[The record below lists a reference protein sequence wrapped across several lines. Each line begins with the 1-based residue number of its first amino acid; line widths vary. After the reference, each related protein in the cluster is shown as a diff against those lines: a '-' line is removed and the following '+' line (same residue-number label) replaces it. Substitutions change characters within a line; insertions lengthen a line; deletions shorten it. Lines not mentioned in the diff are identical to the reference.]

1 MRQPEYRP
9 IKARKLAEAM
19 GIAEAEFGDFHDAVD
34 SLRRVGRVVLGTGNA
49 VTLPHPPSQIIGV
62 FRANP
67 RGFGF
72 VVPDDP
78 TTHGDLFIPPG
89 ESLDAITGDRV
100 QCSVS
105 SRGQRDGKPAFGGR
119 IIKIVERGDGK
130 FVGQLQNEGGVWF
143 VKADGNTLH
152 VPIMIGDP
160 AAKGSKAGDQVV
172 VEIVRYPSEG
182 RPAKGVIVQ
191 VLGKSGEAGVDVLS
205 IIHQFRLPHEFPEEV
220 LQEVRAAAKAFDPD
234 VELAHREDLTNKLT
248 ITIDPDDAKDYDDA
262 ITLERLTGGKSES
275 RSHGKGSGSAAWEL
289 GIHIADVSAFVPE
302 GGPTDAEA
310 IVRGTSVYL
319 PRHVIPMLPESLSN
333 GLCSLQEGEPRLCKS
348 AFIRYDAGGNVVS
361 ARFANSVIKSAK
373 RLTYRQATAV
383 LEGDESHPAEVTA
396 LIKRM
401 DTLARILQ
409 KRRYNDGMI
418 SLELPEV
425 ELILDDEG
433 RVVDARPEDTS
444 FSHTIIEMF
453 MVEANEAVARLLYS
467 LDVPFI
473 RRIHPEPEDESLEAT
488 ARTMKAAGIN
498 VPKKLTA
505 HDLQSILKSLSG
517 RPGAYAINL
526 AVLKTMEMAEYSP
539 KNVGHFALASKCY
552 AHFTSPIRRYAD
564 LTIHRLLGRYLAG
577 KLGPRGKGLDE
588 APSQEDLLDLSR
600 KLSYLSRRA
609 ESAETELKTLK
620 VLELLTKHVGDEF
633 EGVVTGVTNFGL
645 FVQHPKYLID
655 GLLRIEDLGDDWW
668 EVDLKSGRVVGERTR
683 QTFAMGA
690 VLTVRIVEVDLAAR
704 QMKLGLLG
712 IKTRSQSS
720 RSQVATIHDK
730 SRRGSKPVG
739 RRGKPEARRGKGF
752 RKRRGRR

>member
-1 MRQPEYRP
+1 M
-9 IKARKLAEAM
+9 
-19 GIAEAEFGDFHDAVD
+19 
-34 SLRRVGRVVLGTGNA
+34 
-49 VTLPHPPSQIIGV
+49 
-62 FRANP
+62 
-67 RGFGF
+67 
-72 VVPDDP
+72 
-78 TTHGDLFIPPG
+78 
-89 ESLDAITGDRV
+89 
-100 QCSVS
+100 
-105 SRGQRDGKPAFGGR
+105 
-119 IIKIVERGDGK
+119 
-130 FVGQLQNEGGVWF
+130 
-143 VKADGNTLH
+143 LH
-152 VPIMIGDP
+152 VPIMIGD
-160 AAKGSKAGDQVV
+160 ATAKSAKAGDQVV

-191 VLGKSGEAGVDVLS
+191 RLGQAGETGVDVLS

-234 VELAHREDLTNKLT
+234 GELTQREDLTKSLT

-262 ITLERLTGGKSES
+262 ISLERLSGAKSEHRAHGRAS
-275 RSHGKGSGSAAWEL
+275 ASHAMWEL
-289 GIHIADVSAFVPE
+289 GVHIADVSAFVPE
-302 GGPTDAEA
+302 EGPTDAEA
-310 IVRGTSVYL
+310 VLRGTSVYL
-319 PRHVIPMLPESLSN
+319 PRYVIPMLPESLSN

-348 AFIRYDAGGNVVS
+348 AFIRYDAGGNVVG
-361 ARFANSVIKSAK
+361 ARFANTVIKSTK

-383 LEGDESHPAEVTA
+383 LDGKDDSQPAEVTA

-401 DTLARILQ
+401 DTLARTLQ
-409 KRRYNDGMI
+409 KRRYVDGMI

-453 MVEANEAVARLLYS
+453 MVEANEAVARLLQS

-473 RRIHPEPEDESLEAT
+473 RRIHPDPEDESLEAT
-488 ARTMKAAGIN
+488 ALTMKAAGIN

-505 HDLQSILKSLSG
+505 HDLQTILKSLSG

-526 AVLKTMEMAEYSP
+526 AILKTMEMAEYSP
-539 KNVGHFALASKCY
+539 RNVGHFALASKCY

-577 KLGPRGKGLDE
+577 KLGPRGRGLDE
-588 APSQEDLLDLSR
+588 APSHEELVDLSR

-668 EVDLKSGRVVGERTR
+668 EVDLKVGRVVGERTR

-690 VLTVRIVEVDLAAR
+690 VLTVRIVEIDLAAR

-720 RSQVATIHDK
+720 RSQPAAIHERT
-730 SRRGSKPVG
+730 RRGQKPGG

-752 RKRRGRR
+752 RKRGSRRRR